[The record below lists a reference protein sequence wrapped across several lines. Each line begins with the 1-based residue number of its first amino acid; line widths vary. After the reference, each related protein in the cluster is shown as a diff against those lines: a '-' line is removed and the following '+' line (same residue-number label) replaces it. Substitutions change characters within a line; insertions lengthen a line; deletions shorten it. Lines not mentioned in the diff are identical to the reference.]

1 MEERLGENCSHTSF
15 FLALNLHMVTD
26 TFMTKLVTTIP
37 QTPKIQVSVD
47 RLPVTADLCAG
58 VCVRRRKGKVTGWHF
73 IYLRIAKPQQ
83 ECTGRLESQLRTP
96 LLGEYK
102 SHELSNWPSG
112 AFS

>member
-15 FLALNLHMVTD
+15 SLALNLYMVTD

-58 VCVRRRKGKVTGWHF
+58 ACVRRRKKKGNRMAFYTLENSKTPTRMYWKARKS
-73 IYLRIAKPQQ
+73 IEDSIAGRVQ
-83 ECTGRLESQLRTP
+83 ES
-96 LLGEYK
+96 
-102 SHELSNWPSG
+102 
-112 AFS
+112 